1 MDERLDRMCIKSA
14 TVLLNEMQ
22 WLHFFS
28 SSGHNQRQHIAIV
41 GRKEMFCRDNFHLVG
56 TKTKKRKGPFMAKV
70 WTRGKIHKCPTDL
83 YSTNNGWNTKV
94 CAPSRWFK
102 RLETDGQHDGGYL
115 LPRGYTDDLSRN
127 CRGWYL
133 HAQLQHELLVFWYPH
148 RFPPLQLLPPAETQV
163 LLVVNSSFNYWL

>member
-1 MDERLDRMCIKSA
+1 MVA
-14 TVLLNEMQ
+14 
-22 WLHFFS
+22 FF
-28 SSGHNQRQHIAIV
+28 SSGHNQRQHIAVV
-41 GRKEMFCRDNFHLVG
+41 GRKEMICRDNFHLVG
-56 TKTKKRKGPFMAKV
+56 TKTRKGKAHTLQRFELEARS
-70 WTRGKIHKCPTDL
+70 TKCPTDL

-133 HAQLQHELLVFWYPH
+133 HAQLQHELLVSWYPH
-148 RFPPLQLLPPAETQV
+148 HFPPLQLLPPAETQV
-163 LLVVNSSFNYWL
+163 SLVVNSSFNYWL